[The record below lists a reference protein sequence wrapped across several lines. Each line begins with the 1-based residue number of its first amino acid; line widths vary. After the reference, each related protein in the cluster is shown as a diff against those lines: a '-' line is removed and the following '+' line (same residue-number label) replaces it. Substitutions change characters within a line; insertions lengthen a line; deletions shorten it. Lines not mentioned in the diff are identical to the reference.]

1 MFICNVNKNNIN
13 VTERETITS
22 GSVNAFECEFVFSDD
37 WDILQS
43 TVSFKA
49 ADTVISVMLDNNNR
63 CIIPWEVLAVPDT
76 ELYVGVVGYGDMGTE
91 AKEDDITLPTIWAYL
106 GTIVHGANDGEDPTP
121 PTPGVYE
128 QIMIKLADL
137 EANKQDKIT
146 GNPGQIVGFD
156 ADGNAIAQDDT
167 GGITYTAGDNIH
179 ISEDN
184 VISADM
190 YDDTA
195 VKADI
200 AELQTATASNTEAIA
215 KKQNTLI
222 AGDNIHISD
231 SNVISADM
239 YDDTSVKA
247 DIAAL
252 QTATADN
259 TNKIN
264 SNTEAITKKQNT
276 LTAGTNITIE
286 NDIISASSYDDS
298 EITADVETLKS
309 TKQDKITGNQGQ
321 VVGFDANGNPIAQ
334 DDTGGVTY
342 TAGANIHISED
353 NVISADMYDDT
364 SVKADIAALQTATAS
379 NTEAISNKQNTLTAG
394 DNIHISSDNVISA
407 DMYDDTNIKADI
419 AALQTATA
427 SNAEAISKKQNTLTA
442 GDNIH
447 ISDSNVI
454 SADMYDDTA
463 VKADIAA
470 LQTATASNAE
480 AIAKKQ
486 NTLIAGAN
494 IHISSGN
501 VISADMYD
509 DTAVKADIAEL
520 QTATASNTEAITKKQ
535 NTLIAGANIT
545 IENNTISAASYDDAE
560 ILAEISALDSD
571 KQNKLTGTQN
581 QIVGFDE
588 NGNAIAREG
597 GADGYSPTVSIE
609 DVPGGNQ
616 VTITDKNGP
625 HSFDVMDGVDG
636 YSPTVSIEETPG
648 GNEITI
654 TDKNGA
660 HSFTAIDSVPSYTIA
675 EVSTSSAEEKAYRL
689 KRDGTATG
697 STIVTRKHGIYY
709 DGIGTTQYVENNA
722 ISIAGVVDSYGASVG
737 MSVDKPRANIY
748 FIEEFEDYYVSDFN
762 LYRVKEPAN
771 KNSSGA
777 KNIRFSSGANKV
789 TNLYLLIYQT
799 ETATYP
805 KCLIHH
811 TYVLEPSGNLDGGYI
826 TVTDRSGAQFN
837 VDKLLMQGKIVAGT
851 FVTGYR
857 GYYLALSPLF
867 LSGEKSV
874 AISQGFYALTQL

>member
-1 MFICNVNKNNIN
+1 MFICNVNKNNIK

-37 WDILQS
+37 WDILQR

-49 ADTVISVMLDNNNR
+49 DDTVISVMLDNNNR
-63 CIIPWEVLAVPDT
+63 CIIPWEVLATPDV

-106 GTIVHGANDGEDPTP
+106 GTIVHGTNDGEDPTP

-146 GNPGQIVGFD
+146 GKQGQVVGFD
-156 ADGNAIAQDDT
+156 ANGNAIAQDDT
-167 GGITYTAGDNIH
+167 GGVTYTAGDNIH
-179 ISEDN
+179 ISED
-184 VISADM
+184 
-190 YDDTA
+190 
-195 VKADI
+195 
-200 AELQTATASNTEAIA
+200 
-215 KKQNTLI
+215 
-222 AGDNIHISD
+222 
-231 SNVISADM
+231 NVISADM

-309 TKQDKITGNQGQ
+309 TKQDKITGKQGQ
-321 VVGFDANGNPIAQ
+321 VVGFDANGNPVAQ

-364 SVKADIAALQTATAS
+364 SVNADIAALQTATAS

-407 DMYDDTNIKADI
+407 DMYDDTNIKSDI

-427 SNAEAISKKQNTLTA
+427 SNAEAISKKQNTLT
-442 GDNIH
+442 
-447 ISDSNVI
+447 
-454 SADMYDDTA
+454 
-463 VKADIAA
+463 
-470 LQTATASNAE
+470 
-480 AIAKKQ
+480 
-486 NTLIAGAN
+486 
-494 IHISSGN
+494 
-501 VISADMYD
+501 
-509 DTAVKADIAEL
+509 
-520 QTATASNTEAITKKQ
+520 
-535 NTLIAGANIT
+535 AGANIT

-560 ILAEISALDSD
+560 ILAEISALDSG

-636 YSPTVSIEETPG
+636 FSPTVSIEETPG

-660 HSFTAIDSVPSYTIA
+660 HSFTAIDSVPAYTIA
-675 EVSTSSAEEKAYRL
+675 EVSANSAEEKAYRL
-689 KRDGTATG
+689 KRDGTAEG

-709 DGIGTTQYVENNA
+709 DGIGPTQYVENNA

-762 LYRVKEPAN
+762 LYRAKEPAN
-771 KNSSGA
+771 KNSSGS

-799 ETATYP
+799 ATATYP

-851 FVTGYR
+851 FVTGYK

>member
-128 QIMIKLADL
+128 QIMMMLADL

-179 ISEDN
+179 ISED
-184 VISADM
+184 
-190 YDDTA
+190 
-195 VKADI
+195 
-200 AELQTATASNTEAIA
+200 
-215 KKQNTLI
+215 
-222 AGDNIHISD
+222 
-231 SNVISADM
+231 
-239 YDDTSVKA
+239 
-247 DIAAL
+247 
-252 QTATADN
+252 
-259 TNKIN
+259 
-264 SNTEAITKKQNT
+264 
-276 LTAGTNITIE
+276 
-286 NDIISASSYDDS
+286 
-298 EITADVETLKS
+298 
-309 TKQDKITGNQGQ
+309 
-321 VVGFDANGNPIAQ
+321 
-334 DDTGGVTY
+334 
-342 TAGANIHISED
+342 
-353 NVISADMYDDT
+353 
-364 SVKADIAALQTATAS
+364 
-379 NTEAISNKQNTLTAG
+379 
-394 DNIHISSDNVISA
+394 
-407 DMYDDTNIKADI
+407 
-419 AALQTATA
+419 
-427 SNAEAISKKQNTLTA
+427 
-442 GDNIH
+442 
-447 ISDSNVI
+447 
-454 SADMYDDTA
+454 
-463 VKADIAA
+463 
-470 LQTATASNAE
+470 
-480 AIAKKQ
+480 
-486 NTLIAGAN
+486 
-494 IHISSGN
+494 N